1 MKKTKM
7 NNLVFLILP
16 ATFLLLLIFF
26 LILGDSVSAESGDI
40 NEMKSYDT
48 VLLKDGDTLSS
59 VAASY
64 AREYSYLSEE
74 DYQEAII
81 TLNNLSSEYVQAG
94 SYLLL
99 PQYR

>member
-64 AREYSYLSEE
+64 AREYSYFSEE